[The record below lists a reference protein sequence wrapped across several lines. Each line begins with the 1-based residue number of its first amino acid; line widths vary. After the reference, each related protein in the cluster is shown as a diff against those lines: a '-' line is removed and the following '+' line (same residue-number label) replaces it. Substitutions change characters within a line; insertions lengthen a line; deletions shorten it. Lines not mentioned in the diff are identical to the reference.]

1 MVKSKKIL
9 SLALAL
15 VMALGV
21 LTMGVFAAKT
31 TPTATFTVSASA
43 SEVATGDEVTITV
56 KANATETF
64 YAGPMSL
71 PIEYDASLFEYVAD
85 SATVANIYGESTTK
99 SAVKADAGKLTVALT
114 PSTSGAVTAPDLNGA
129 NLTVLTFKLKAIG
142 STGSGTVAIADD
154 QKTAANIDGKF
165 YCGSFDSANPKTAEL
180 TEIGQTLNRV
190 SATISYKGGAVEPA
204 DLQLA
209 ASAQTGIIID
219 TNKTFGGQY
228 AGVVFGFVQKAAN
241 TFMTNKYLQNN
252 LEASNG
258 GTLEFAR
265 PNGKTSGGFGTGTT
279 VTVKNS
285 DGSDTGKVYVVVI
298 FGDVNQDGMITAA
311 DTTIVKGWATKPAT
325 APANNTV
332 LRMAANTAY
341 VANAT
346 VLHNIQTNDTTAL
359 KNYVT
364 KNAKATTD
372 LAKLNPVKLA
382 EAQAKYNNF
391 YQ

>member
-85 SATVANIYGESTTK
+85 SAAVANIYGAGTTK
-99 SAVKADAGKLTVALT
+99 SAVKAETGKLTVALT

-142 STGSGTVAIADD
+142 TTGSSTVAIAND
-154 QKTAANIDGKF
+154 QKTAANIGGKF
-165 YCGSFDSANPKTAEL
+165 YCGSFDSADPKTAEL

-190 SATISYKGGAVEPA
+190 DTTISYKSAAAPA
-204 DLQLA
+204 DLA
-209 ASAQTGIIID
+209 VKADYASTGIVID
-219 TNKTFGGQY
+219 SQKTFGGKY
-228 AGVVFGFVQKAAN
+228 NGVVYGFNLDATVNAA
-241 TFMTNKYLQNN
+241 FYTNR
-252 LEASNG
+252 LEATNG
-258 GTLEFAR
+258 GSIKVVKTPYVAR
-265 PNGKTSGGFGTGTT
+265 PASYGTGAT
-279 VTVKNS
+279 VEVYNS
-285 DGSDTGKVYVVVI
+285 DGTLAKTYVIVI
-298 FGDVNQDGMITAA
+298 LGDVNGDGKILATDTQLIFNHVNSVAIIT
-311 DTTIVKGWATKPAT
+311 DEVKI
-325 APANNTV
+325 
-332 LRMAANTAY
+332 MAANAAPAAGRTDALKANSMY
-341 VANAT
+341 TINAT
-346 VLHNIQTNDTTAL
+346 DTQAVFNAVNGTAL
-359 KNYVT
+359 DQ
-364 KNAKATTD
+364 AA
-372 LAKLNPVKLA
+372 LAA
-382 EAQAKYNNF
+382 SHAKYNKY

>member
-31 TPTATFTVSASA
+31 TPTATFTVSSSA

-142 STGSGTVAIADD
+142 STGSSTVAIADD
-154 QKTAANIDGKF
+154 QKTAANIGGKF

-190 SATISYKGGAVEPA
+190 SATISYAGAAEPA
-204 DLQLA
+204 DLA
-209 ASAQTGIIID
+209 VKADYASTGIVID
-219 TNKTFGGQY
+219 SQKTFGGKY
-228 AGVVFGFVQKAAN
+228 NGVVYGFNLDATVNAA
-241 TFMTNKYLQNN
+241 FYTNR
-252 LEASNG
+252 LEATNG
-258 GTLEFAR
+258 GSIKVVKTPYVSR
-265 PNGKTSGGFGTGTT
+265 PASYGTGAT
-279 VTVKNS
+279 VEVYNS
-285 DGSDTGKVYVVVI
+285 DGTLAKTYVIVI
-298 FGDVNQDGMITAA
+298 IGDVNGDGKILATDTQLVFNHVNSVAIIT
-311 DTTIVKGWATKPAT
+311 DEVKI
-325 APANNTV
+325 
-332 LRMAANTAY
+332 MAANAAPAAGRTEALKANSMY
-341 VANAT
+341 TINAT
-346 VLHNIQTNDTTAL
+346 DTQAVFNAVNGTAL
-359 KNYVT
+359 DQ
-364 KNAKATTD
+364 AA
-372 LAKLNPVKLA
+372 LAA
-382 EAQAKYNNF
+382 SHAKYNIY

>member
-85 SATVANIYGESTTK
+85 SATVANIYGASTTK
-99 SAVKADAGKLTVALT
+99 SAVKAEAGKLTVALT

-142 STGSGTVAIADD
+142 STGSSTVAIADD
-154 QKTAANIDGKF
+154 QKTAANIGGKF
-165 YCGSFDSANPKTAEL
+165 YCGSFDSADPKTAEL

-190 SATISYKGGAVEPA
+190 SATISYKGAVGTPE
-204 DLQLA
+204 LVLTA
-209 ASAQTGIIID
+209 AGEAAGTVISTAHCTGDGFDGCVMGID
-219 TNKTFGGQY
+219 TLGIYNTETIADNVTVNNGTM
-228 AGVVFGFVQKAAN
+228 VVN
-241 TFMTNKYLQNN
+241 TD
-252 LEASNG
+252 ASNG
-258 GTLEFAR
+258 IETTGAVIEVY
-265 PNGKTSGGFGTGTT
+265 NNSGDLVAKYVFIYFGDLD
-279 VTVKNS
+279 K
-285 DGSDTGKVYVVVI
+285 DGSVTIADSTICSDYELTYEGLDEE
-298 FGDVNQDGMITAA
+298 FMLLAA
-311 DTTIVKGWATKPAT
+311 DVDGDSAVTIADATILSDYELTYDPEGSFF
-325 APANNTV
+325 NTQAAI
-332 LRMAANTAY
+332 AANYAG
-341 VANAT
+341 
-346 VLHNIQTNDTTAL
+346 
-359 KNYVT
+359 
-364 KNAKATTD
+364 
-372 LAKLNPVKLA
+372 
-382 EAQAKYNNF
+382 
-391 YQ
+391 

>member
-85 SATVANIYGESTTK
+85 SATVANIYGAGTTK
-99 SAVKADAGKLTVALT
+99 SAVKAEAGKLTVALT

-142 STGSGTVAIADD
+142 TTGSSTVAIAND
-154 QKTAANIDGKF
+154 QKTADKIGGKF
-165 YCGSFDSANPKTAEL
+165 YCGSFDSADPKTAEL
-180 TEIGQTLNRV
+180 TEMGQTLNRV
-190 SATISYKGGAVEPA
+190 DTTISYKSAAAPA
-204 DLQLA
+204 DLA
-209 ASAQTGIIID
+209 VKADYASTGIVID
-219 TNKTFGGQY
+219 SQKTFGGKY
-228 AGVVFGFVQKAAN
+228 NGVVYGFNLDATVNAA
-241 TFMTNKYLQNN
+241 FYTNR
-252 LEASNG
+252 LEATNG
-258 GTLEFAR
+258 GSIKVVKTPYVAR
-265 PNGKTSGGFGTGTT
+265 PASYGTGAT
-279 VTVKNS
+279 VEVYNS
-285 DGSDTGKVYVVVI
+285 DGTLAKTYVIVI
-298 FGDVNQDGMITAA
+298 LGDVNGDGKILATDTQLIFNHVNSVAIIT
-311 DTTIVKGWATKPAT
+311 DEVKI
-325 APANNTV
+325 
-332 LRMAANTAY
+332 MAANAAPAAGRTDALKANSMY
-341 VANAT
+341 TINAT
-346 VLHNIQTNDTTAL
+346 DTQAVFNAVNGTAL
-359 KNYVT
+359 DQ
-364 KNAKATTD
+364 AA
-372 LAKLNPVKLA
+372 LAA
-382 EAQAKYNNF
+382 SHAKYNKY

>member
-31 TPTATFTVSASA
+31 TPTATFTVSASP

-99 SAVKADAGKLTVALT
+99 SAVKAEAGKLTVALT

-142 STGSGTVAIADD
+142 STGSSTVAIADD
-154 QKTAANIDGKF
+154 QKTAANIGGKF

-190 SATISYKGGAVEPA
+190 SATISYKGGAVGTPELVLKQA
-204 DLQLA
+204 DNGAVIRKDLC
-209 ASAQTGIIID
+209 TGTGEFAGCVFGID
-219 TNKTFGGQY
+219 TANGENIEDFVTTAVGSIE
-228 AGVVFGFVQKAAN
+228 VVAN
-241 TFMTNKYLQNN
+241 ADGNM
-252 LEASNG
+252 S
-258 GTLEFAR
+258 
-265 PNGKTSGGFGTGTT
+265 TGATILL
-279 VTVKNS
+279 K
-285 DGSDTGKVYVVVI
+285 DATGKVVATYVFI
-298 FGDVNQDGMITAA
+298 YFGDVNGDGAVDGSDAGDVEAHDAWLVTINEDTAA
-311 DTTIVKGWATKPAT
+311 YYSADVNGDGSVDGSDAGDIEAHDAWLVTLPSQAE
-325 APANNTV
+325 
-332 LRMAANTAY
+332 MAGVFNGAW
-341 VANAT
+341 
-346 VLHNIQTNDTTAL
+346 
-359 KNYVT
+359 
-364 KNAKATTD
+364 
-372 LAKLNPVKLA
+372 
-382 EAQAKYNNF
+382 
-391 YQ
+391 

>member
-31 TPTATFTVSASA
+31 TPTATFTVSSSA
-43 SEVATGDEVTITV
+43 SEVANGDEVTITV

-99 SAVKADAGKLTVALT
+99 SAVKAEAGKLTVALT

-154 QKTAANIDGKF
+154 QKTAANIGGKF

-190 SATISYKGGAVEPA
+190 SATISYKGGAAELA
-204 DLQLA
+204 DLA
-209 ASAQTGIIID
+209 VKADYASTGIVID
-219 TNKTFGGQY
+219 SQKTFGGKY
-228 AGVVFGFVQKAAN
+228 NGVVYGFNLDATVNAA
-241 TFMTNKYLQNN
+241 FYTNR
-252 LEASNG
+252 LEATNG
-258 GTLEFAR
+258 GSIKVVKTPYVAR
-265 PNGKTSGGFGTGTT
+265 PASYGTGAT
-279 VTVKNS
+279 VAVYNS
-285 DGSDTGKVYVVVI
+285 DGTLAKTYVIVI
-298 FGDVNQDGMITAA
+298 LGDVNGDGKILATDTQLIFNHVNSVAIIT
-311 DTTIVKGWATKPAT
+311 DEVKI
-325 APANNTV
+325 
-332 LRMAANTAY
+332 MAANAAPAAGRTDALKANSMY
-341 VANAT
+341 TINAT
-346 VLHNIQTNDTTAL
+346 DTQAVFNAVNGTAL
-359 KNYVT
+359 DQ
-364 KNAKATTD
+364 AA
-372 LAKLNPVKLA
+372 LAA
-382 EAQAKYNNF
+382 SHAKYNKY

>member
-43 SEVATGDEVTITV
+43 SEVANGDEVTITV

-85 SATVANIYGESTTK
+85 SAAVANIYGAGTTTP
-99 SAVKADAGKLTVALT
+99 AVKAEAGKLTVALT

-142 STGSGTVAIADD
+142 TTGSSTVAIAND
-154 QKTAANIDGKF
+154 QKTAANIGGKF

-190 SATISYKGGAVEPA
+190 DTTISYK
-204 DLQLA
+204 
-209 ASAQTGIIID
+209 SAGKPELVLTDRGTEMGTVIDRTSTCNDYAGYVYGID
-219 TNKTFGGQY
+219 TLNDGEDILDFVKTDVGSVE
-228 AGVVFGFVQKAAN
+228 VVENEDGMVSTGATIVLKDAKGEVVETYVFV
-241 TFMTNKYLQNN
+241 Y
-252 LEASNG
+252 
-258 GTLEFAR
+258 
-265 PNGKTSGGFGTGTT
+265 
-279 VTVKNS
+279 
-285 DGSDTGKVYVVVI
+285 
-298 FGDVNQDGMITAA
+298 FGDVNGDGMIDLSDSDAVESSAVFIEEIEEGTATFMSA
-311 DTTIVKGWATKPAT
+311 DVEVDGMLDLSDSDAIEAHCVFIADLPTQYE
-325 APANNTV
+325 
-332 LRMAANTAY
+332 LAAS
-341 VANAT
+341 
-346 VLHNIQTNDTTAL
+346 H
-359 KNYVT
+359 
-364 KNAKATTD
+364 
-372 LAKLNPVKLA
+372 A
-382 EAQAKYNNF
+382 ELL
-391 YQ
+391 

>member
-43 SEVATGDEVTITV
+43 SEVANGDEVTITV

-85 SATVANIYGESTTK
+85 SAAVANIYGAGTTK
-99 SAVKADAGKLTVALT
+99 SAVKAEAGKLTVALT

-142 STGSGTVAIADD
+142 TTGSSTVAIAND
-154 QKTAANIDGKF
+154 QKTADKIGGKF

-190 SATISYKGGAVEPA
+190 DTTISYKSAAEPA
-204 DLQLA
+204 DLELTA
-209 ASAQTGIIID
+209 KGTEDGVIID
-219 TNKTFGGQY
+219 TRYNFGGQY
-228 AGVVFGFVQKAAN
+228 DGVLYGFKQETNGTFKANN
-241 TFMTNKYLQNN
+241 TYITKSLQ
-252 LEASNG
+252 ATNG
-258 GTLEFAR
+258 GSLAIAKSF
-265 PNGKTSGGFGTGTT
+265 NKQGWSTGTV
-279 VTVKNS
+279 VTVLNK
-285 DGSDTGKVYVVVI
+285 DGSESKRYVVVI
-298 FGDVNQDGMITAA
+298 FGDVNCDGLINGADVTAC
-311 DTTIVKGWATKPAT
+311 
-325 APANNTV
+325 NNYALGEALTNAV
-332 LRMAANTAY
+332 IRMAANCQITKTPALLYKINGGDVSALDSY
-341 VANAT
+341 VIKAT
-346 VLHNIQTNDTTAL
+346 GAFTQASL
-359 KNYVT
+359 
-364 KNAKATTD
+364 AKAFKD
-372 LAKLNPVKLA
+372 AGVSAN
-382 EAQAKYNNF
+382 YNK
-391 YQ
+391 

>member
-31 TPTATFTVSASA
+31 TPTATFTVSSSP
-43 SEVATGDEVTITV
+43 SEVANGDEVTITV

-71 PIEYDASLFEYVAD
+71 PIEYNASLFEYVAD
-85 SATVANIYGESTTK
+85 SATVANIYGAGTTK
-99 SAVKADAGKLTVALT
+99 SAVKAEAGKLTVALT

-142 STGSGTVAIADD
+142 TTGSSTVAIAND
-154 QKTAANIDGKF
+154 QKTAANIGGKF

-180 TEIGQTLNRV
+180 TELGQTLNRV
-190 SATISYKGGAVEPA
+190 DTTISYKGAAAPA

-228 AGVVFGFVQKAAN
+228 AGVVFGFVQTAAN

>member
-31 TPTATFTVSASA
+31 TPTATFTVSASP

-71 PIEYDASLFEYVAD
+71 PIEYDKSLFEYVAD

-99 SAVKADAGKLTVALT
+99 SAVKAEAGKLTVALT

-142 STGSGTVAIADD
+142 STGSSTVAIAND
-154 QKTAANIDGKF
+154 QKTAANIGGKF

-190 SATISYKGGAVEPA
+190 DTTISYKGGAVEAA
-204 DLQLA
+204 DLELTA
-209 ASAQTGIIID
+209 KGTEDGVVID
-219 TNKTFGGQY
+219 TRITFGGQY
-228 AGVVFGFVQKAAN
+228 DGAVYGFKQVNATTFRANNNYITNSVQATNEGSLSIARSFNTAGW
-241 TFMTNKYLQNN
+241 
-252 LEASNG
+252 S
-258 GTLEFAR
+258 
-265 PNGKTSGGFGTGTT
+265 TGTIIT
-279 VTVKNS
+279 VLNK
-285 DGSDTGKVYVVVI
+285 DGSESKKYIVII
-298 FGDVNQDGMITAA
+298 FGDVNCDGLINGN
-311 DTTIVKGWATKPAT
+311 DTTACKNYIANPAT
-325 APANNTV
+325 LTRNEV
-332 LRMAANTAY
+332 RMAANCQNVNKTAMLY
-341 VANAT
+341 ILNG
-346 VLHNIQTNDTTAL
+346 NDTTAI
-359 KNYVT
+359 KNYVANNSL
-364 KNAKATTD
+364 KVSQAT
-372 LAKLNPVKLA
+372 LAQTFSSTAVH
-382 EAQAKYNNF
+382 EKYK
-391 YQ
+391 

>member
-71 PIEYDASLFEYVAD
+71 PIEYDSSLFEYVAD

-99 SAVKADAGKLTVALT
+99 SAVKAEAGKLTVALT

-142 STGSGTVAIADD
+142 STGSSTVAIADD

-190 SATISYKGGAVEPA
+190 SATISYAGAAQPA
-204 DLQLA
+204 DLA
-209 ASAQTGIIID
+209 VKADYASTGIVID
-219 TNKTFGGQY
+219 SQKTFGGKY
-228 AGVVFGFVQKAAN
+228 NGVVYGFNLDATVNAA
-241 TFMTNKYLQNN
+241 FYTNR
-252 LEASNG
+252 LEATNG
-258 GTLEFAR
+258 GSIKVVKTPYVAR
-265 PNGKTSGGFGTGTT
+265 PASYGTGAT
-279 VTVKNS
+279 VEVYNS
-285 DGSDTGKVYVVVI
+285 DGTLAKTYVIVI
-298 FGDVNQDGMITAA
+298 LGDVNGDGKILATDTQLVFNHVNSVAIIT
-311 DTTIVKGWATKPAT
+311 DEVKI
-325 APANNTV
+325 
-332 LRMAANTAY
+332 MAANAAPAAGRTEALKANSMY
-341 VANAT
+341 TINAT
-346 VLHNIQTNDTTAL
+346 DTQAVFNAVNGTAL
-359 KNYVT
+359 DQ
-364 KNAKATTD
+364 AA
-372 LAKLNPVKLA
+372 LAA
-382 EAQAKYNNF
+382 SHAKYNKY

>member
-43 SEVATGDEVTITV
+43 SEVANGDEVTITV

-71 PIEYDASLFEYVAD
+71 PIEYNASLFEYVAD

-99 SAVKADAGKLTVALT
+99 SAVKAEAGKLTVALT

-142 STGSGTVAIADD
+142 STGSSTVAIADD
-154 QKTAANIDGKF
+154 QKTADNIGGKF

-190 SATISYKGGAVEPA
+190 SATISYAGGTATPELVLTDAGKAAGTVISTNHCKGDGFDGCVM
-204 DLQLA
+204 
-209 ASAQTGIIID
+209 GID
-219 TNKTFGGQY
+219 TLGINTTEAIADNVTVNNGTM
-228 AGVVFGFVQKAAN
+228 VVN
-241 TFMTNKYLQNN
+241 TD
-252 LEASNG
+252 ASNG
-258 GTLEFAR
+258 NETTGAVIEVH
-265 PNGKTSGGFGTGTT
+265 NNSGDLVAKYVFIYFGDLDR
-279 VTVKNS
+279 
-285 DGSDTGKVYVVVI
+285 DGSVTIADSTICSDYELTYEGLDEE
-298 FGDVNQDGMITAA
+298 FMLLAA
-311 DTTIVKGWATKPAT
+311 DVDGDSAVTIADATILSDYELTYDPAGSFF
-325 APANNTV
+325 NTQAAI
-332 LRMAANTAY
+332 AANYAG
-341 VANAT
+341 
-346 VLHNIQTNDTTAL
+346 
-359 KNYVT
+359 
-364 KNAKATTD
+364 
-372 LAKLNPVKLA
+372 
-382 EAQAKYNNF
+382 
-391 YQ
+391 

>member
-31 TPTATFTVSASA
+31 TPTATFTVSSSA
-43 SEVATGDEVTITV
+43 SEVANGDEVTITV

-142 STGSGTVAIADD
+142 STGSSTVAIADD
-154 QKTAANIDGKF
+154 QKTAANIGGKF

-190 SATISYKGGAVEPA
+190 SATISYKGGAVGTPELVLKQA
-204 DLQLA
+204 DNGAVIRKDLC
-209 ASAQTGIIID
+209 TGTGEFAGCVFGID
-219 TNKTFGGQY
+219 TANGENIEDFVTTAVGSIE
-228 AGVVFGFVQKAAN
+228 VVAN
-241 TFMTNKYLQNN
+241 ADGNM
-252 LEASNG
+252 S
-258 GTLEFAR
+258 
-265 PNGKTSGGFGTGTT
+265 TGATILL
-279 VTVKNS
+279 K
-285 DGSDTGKVYVVVI
+285 DATGKVVATYVFI
-298 FGDVNQDGMITAA
+298 YFGDVNGDGAVDGSDAGDVEAHDAWLVTINEDTAA
-311 DTTIVKGWATKPAT
+311 YYSADVNGDGSVDGSDAGDIEAHDAWLVTLPSQAE
-325 APANNTV
+325 
-332 LRMAANTAY
+332 MAGVFNGAW
-341 VANAT
+341 
-346 VLHNIQTNDTTAL
+346 
-359 KNYVT
+359 
-364 KNAKATTD
+364 
-372 LAKLNPVKLA
+372 
-382 EAQAKYNNF
+382 
-391 YQ
+391 

>member
-85 SATVANIYGESTTK
+85 SAAVANIYGAGTTK
-99 SAVKADAGKLTVALT
+99 SAVKAETGKLTVALT

-142 STGSGTVAIADD
+142 STGSSTVAIAND
-154 QKTAANIDGKF
+154 QKTAANIGGKF
-165 YCGSFDSANPKTAEL
+165 YCGSFDSADPKTAEL

-190 SATISYKGGAVEPA
+190 DTTISYKSVGTPELVLTQADNGAVIRN
-204 DLQLA
+204 DLCTTSGEFA
-209 ASAQTGIIID
+209 GCVFGID
-219 TNKTFGGQY
+219 TINGESIEDFVTTAVGSIE
-228 AGVVFGFVQKAAN
+228 VVAN
-241 TFMTNKYLQNN
+241 D
-252 LEASNG
+252 NG
-258 GTLEFAR
+258 EITTGAKILL
-265 PNGKTSGGFGTGTT
+265 KDTSGEVVAT
-279 VTVKNS
+279 
-285 DGSDTGKVYVVVI
+285 YVFI
-298 FGDVNQDGMITAA
+298 YFGDVNGDASVDGTDAGKIEAHDAWILTIDEDTAEFYASDVNA
-311 DTTIVKGWATKPAT
+311 D
-325 APANNTV
+325 ANVDGTDAGRIEAHDAWI
-332 LRMAANTAY
+332 LELSSQAEMAAAF
-341 VANAT
+341 ASAW
-346 VLHNIQTNDTTAL
+346 
-359 KNYVT
+359 
-364 KNAKATTD
+364 
-372 LAKLNPVKLA
+372 
-382 EAQAKYNNF
+382 
-391 YQ
+391 

>member
-31 TPTATFTVSASA
+31 TPTATFTVSSSA

-142 STGSGTVAIADD
+142 STGSSTVAIADD
-154 QKTAANIDGKF
+154 QKTAANIGGKF

-190 SATISYKGGAVEPA
+190 SATISY
-204 DLQLA
+204 
-209 ASAQTGIIID
+209 
-219 TNKTFGGQY
+219 
-228 AGVVFGFVQKAAN
+228 AG
-241 TFMTNKYLQNN
+241 
-252 LEASNG
+252 
-258 GTLEFAR
+258 
-265 PNGKTSGGFGTGTT
+265 GTGTPELVLT
-279 VTVKNS
+279 QADNGAVIRKDLCTGTGEFAGCVFGIDTLNGENIEDFVTTAV
-285 DGSDTGKVYVVVI
+285 GSIEV
-298 FGDVNQDGMITAA
+298 
-311 DTTIVKGWATKPAT
+311 
-325 APANNTV
+325 
-332 LRMAANTAY
+332 
-341 VANAT
+341 VANADGNMSTGAKILLKDAAGEVVATYVFIYFGDINGDGAVDITDAAMVEAHDQWVETIDEDTAAYYASDVNCDAT
-346 VLHNIQTNDTTAL
+346 VDI
-359 KNYVT
+359 
-364 KNAKATTD
+364 TD
-372 LAKLNPVKLA
+372 SAA
-382 EAQAKYNNF
+382 IEAQDQWVESLEAQNVIAKGFNGAW
-391 YQ
+391 

>member
-31 TPTATFTVSASA
+31 TPTATFTVSSSA
-43 SEVATGDEVTITV
+43 SEVANGDEVTITV

-99 SAVKADAGKLTVALT
+99 SAVKAEAGKLTVALT

-142 STGSGTVAIADD
+142 STGSSTVAIADD
-154 QKTAANIDGKF
+154 QKTAANIGGKF

-190 SATISYKGGAVEPA
+190 SATISYKGGAVGTPELVLTQA
-204 DLQLA
+204 DNGAVIRNNLCTTSGEFA
-209 ASAQTGIIID
+209 GCVFGID
-219 TNKTFGGQY
+219 TINGESIEDFVTTAVGSIE
-228 AGVVFGFVQKAAN
+228 VVAN
-241 TFMTNKYLQNN
+241 
-252 LEASNG
+252 ANG
-258 GTLEFAR
+258 EITTGATILL
-265 PNGKTSGGFGTGTT
+265 KDTSGEVVAT
-279 VTVKNS
+279 
-285 DGSDTGKVYVVVI
+285 YVFI
-298 FGDVNQDGMITAA
+298 YFGDVNGDASVDSADAETIDFHNQFIELLDEDTAA
-311 DTTIVKGWATKPAT
+311 YYAAELNGDGSIDSADAEMIDFHNQFIELLPAQSEL
-325 APANNTV
+325 A
-332 LRMAANTAY
+332 
-341 VANAT
+341 
-346 VLHNIQTNDTTAL
+346 QTFSSAW
-359 KNYVT
+359 
-364 KNAKATTD
+364 
-372 LAKLNPVKLA
+372 
-382 EAQAKYNNF
+382 
-391 YQ
+391 

>member
-85 SATVANIYGESTTK
+85 SATVANIYGAGTTK
-99 SAVKADAGKLTVALT
+99 SAVKAEAGKLTVALT

-142 STGSGTVAIADD
+142 TTGSSTVAIAND
-154 QKTAANIDGKF
+154 QKTAANIGGKF
-165 YCGSFDSANPKTAEL
+165 YCGSFDSADPKTAEL
-180 TEIGQTLNRV
+180 TELGQTLNRLDTTIFYK
-190 SATISYKGGAVEPA
+190 SAAAPA
-204 DLQLA
+204 DLA
-209 ASAQTGIIID
+209 VKADYASTGIVID
-219 TNKTFGGQY
+219 SQKTFGGKY
-228 AGVVFGFVQKAAN
+228 NGVVYGFNLDATVNAA
-241 TFMTNKYLQNN
+241 FYTNR
-252 LEASNG
+252 LEATNG
-258 GTLEFAR
+258 GSIKVVKTPYVAR
-265 PNGKTSGGFGTGTT
+265 PASYGTGAT
-279 VTVKNS
+279 VEVYNS
-285 DGSDTGKVYVVVI
+285 DGTLAKTYVIVI
-298 FGDVNQDGMITAA
+298 LGDVNGDGKILATDTQLIFNHVNSVAIIT
-311 DTTIVKGWATKPAT
+311 DEVKI
-325 APANNTV
+325 
-332 LRMAANTAY
+332 MAANAAPAAGRTDALKANSMY
-341 VANAT
+341 TINAT
-346 VLHNIQTNDTTAL
+346 DTQAVFNAVNGTAL
-359 KNYVT
+359 DQ
-364 KNAKATTD
+364 AA
-372 LAKLNPVKLA
+372 LAA
-382 EAQAKYNNF
+382 SHAKYNKY